1 MEINNLDLQIEE
13 NNELLEGS
21 KTINIKAQLGKL
33 YGIDT
38 FGALMI
44 AGGSWVALLAARG
57 FSTLEI
63 GWFESIFHVVS
74 MICEVPSGAV
84 SDVFG
89 RKKSMVVAQIMSM
102 LSAMIMIF
110 SNSFLSIAVAMAVS
124 ALSYNLASGTREA
137 LAYDS
142 MKMAGVEKDY
152 EKFVS
157 KDMIIYE
164 IFSSLAT
171 LLAGV
176 ALMLGYRRAYLVDII
191 VGSIALLFALSLTE
205 VHAEGHESMDVASR
219 FKDVSLG
226 SINFLKEN
234 RKARLIIL
242 FNAAIGAVAVLI
254 GFFMQA
260 KLPGVGLRPVLLG
273 PALFI
278 IGLFGALGSKTV
290 TYFNRFSYR
299 IIGAISFVGV
309 VLAFTSVFLGNPYIM
324 ILGACIGSFAD
335 SFIEIRS
342 DVLLNDMIPSGQ
354 RATLMS
360 INSFTYSVIMIL
372 LSPVFG
378 WIFR

>member
-260 KLPGVGLRPVLLG
+260 KLPGGGLKPVLLG

-278 IGLFGALGSKTV
+278 IGLSGALGSKTV

-342 DVLLNDMIPSGQ
+342 DVVLNDMIPSGQ

>member
-1 MEINNLDLQIEE
+1 MEINNTEFEIQG
-13 NNELLEGS
+13 NNELCDRS
-21 KTINIKAQLGKL
+21 KKINIKAQLGKI
-33 YGIDT
+33 YAIDS

-44 AGGSWVALLAARG
+44 AGASWVALLAARG
-57 FSTLEI
+57 FSILEI

-89 RKKSMVVAQIMSM
+89 RKKSMVLAQIMSM

-110 SNSFLSIAVAMAVS
+110 TDSFISIAFAMGVS

-142 MKMAGVEKDY
+142 MKKAGVEKNY
-152 EKFVS
+152 EDFFS

-191 VGSIALLFALSLTE
+191 IGSVALVFALSLTE
-205 VHAEGHESMDVASR
+205 VHAEGHESMDVAGR
-219 FKDVSLG
+219 FKEVAFG
-226 SINFLKEN
+226 SIKFLKEN

-260 KLPGVGLRPVLLG
+260 KLPEVGLRPVLLG

-278 IGLFGALGSKTV
+278 IGLSGALGSKVV
-290 TYFNRFSYR
+290 TFFNKLGYR
-299 IIGAISFVGV
+299 TIGLISFLGV
-309 VLAFTSVFLGNPYIM
+309 VLAFVSVFVGNPYVM
-324 ILGACIGSFAD
+324 IVGACIGSFAD

-342 DVLLNDMIPSGQ
+342 DVVLNDMIPSGQ

-360 INSFTYSVIMIL
+360 VNSFTYSVIMIL

-378 WIFR
+378 WIFG

>member
-110 SNSFLSIAVAMAVS
+110 SNSFLSISVAMAVS

-260 KLPGVGLRPVLLG
+260 KLPGVGLKPVLLG

-278 IGLFGALGSKTV
+278 IGLSGALGSKTV

-342 DVLLNDMIPSGQ
+342 DVVLNDMIPSGK

-378 WIFR
+378 WIFG

>member
-1 MEINNLDLQIEE
+1 MEIYNKELEIQG
-13 NNELLEGS
+13 NNELRARS
-21 KTINIKAQLGKL
+21 KKINIKAQLGKI
-33 YGIDT
+33 YAIDT
-38 FGALMI
+38 FGAFML
-44 AGGSWVALLAARG
+44 AGASWVALLAARG

-89 RKKSMVVAQIMSM
+89 RKKSMVLAQIMSM
-102 LSAMIMIF
+102 LSAVIMIF
-110 SNSFLSIAVAMAVS
+110 TDSFVSIAFAMGVS

-142 MKMAGVEKDY
+142 MKMAGVEKNY
-152 EKFVS
+152 EGFFS

-164 IFSSLAT
+164 VFSSLAT

-176 ALMLGYRRAYLVDII
+176 ALMLGYRKAYLVDII
-191 VGSIALLFALSLTE
+191 VGTIALVFALSLTE
-205 VHAEGHESMDVASR
+205 VHAEGHESMDVSGR
-219 FKDVSLG
+219 FKEVATG
-226 SINFLKEN
+226 SITFLKEN
-234 RKARLIIL
+234 RKARIIIL

-254 GFFMQA
+254 AFFMQA
-260 KLPGVGLRPVLLG
+260 KLPEVGLNPVFLG

-278 IGLFGALGSKTV
+278 IGLSGALGSKTV
-290 TYFNRFSYR
+290 TFFNNVGYKV
-299 IIGAISFVGV
+299 IGAISLTGV
-309 VLAFTSVFLGNPYIM
+309 VLAFASVFVGNPYIM
-324 ILGACIGSFAD
+324 IIGVCIGSFAD

-342 DVLLNDMIPSGQ
+342 DVVLNDMIPSGQ

-360 INSFTYSVIMIL
+360 VNSFTYSVIMIL

-378 WIFR
+378 WIFG

>member
-1 MEINNLDLQIEE
+1 MEINNTEFEIQG
-13 NNELLEGS
+13 NNELCQS
-21 KTINIKAQLGKL
+21 VKKINIKAQLGKI
-33 YGIDT
+33 YAIDT
-38 FGALMI
+38 FGAFML
-44 AGGSWVALLAARG
+44 AGASWVALLAARG

-89 RKKSMVVAQIMSM
+89 RKKSMVLAQIMSM

-110 SNSFLSIAVAMAVS
+110 ADSFISIAFAMGVS

-142 MKMAGVEKDY
+142 MKMAGVEKNY
-152 EKFVS
+152 EGFFS

-164 IFSSLAT
+164 IVSSLAT

-176 ALMLGYRRAYLVDII
+176 ALMLGYRKAYLVDII

-205 VHAEGHESMDVASR
+205 VHAEGHESMDVAGR
-219 FKDVSLG
+219 FKEVAIG
-226 SINFLKEN
+226 SITFLKEN
-234 RKARLIIL
+234 RRARLIIL

-260 KLPGVGLRPVLLG
+260 KLPEVGLNPVLLG

-278 IGLFGALGSKTV
+278 IGLSGALGSKVVTFFNTV
-290 TYFNRFSYR
+290 VYR
-299 IIGAISFVGV
+299 VIGAISLVGV
-309 VLAFTSVFLGNPYIM
+309 MVAFASVLVGNPYIM
-324 ILGACIGSFAD
+324 IIGACIGSFAD

-342 DVLLNDMIPSGQ
+342 DVVLNEMIPSGQ

-360 INSFTYSVIMIL
+360 VNSFTYSVIMIL

-378 WIFR
+378 WIFG